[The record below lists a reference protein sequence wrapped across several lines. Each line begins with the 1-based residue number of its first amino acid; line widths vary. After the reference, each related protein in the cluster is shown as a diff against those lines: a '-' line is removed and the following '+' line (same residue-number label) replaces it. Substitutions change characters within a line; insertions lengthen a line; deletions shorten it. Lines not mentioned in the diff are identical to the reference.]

1 MSDSSSAKP
10 SRRSFLGSAA
20 FGIGALAGMNIS
32 EFASAAPGRVTDI
45 VRITWGLSGLN
56 TIAKERGE
64 FAKLLAKDGI
74 KVEWLGPFPNHAP
87 TLQAVTGGS
96 ADFSFGGSTTPALAA
111 IIAGSP
117 LVFTQF
123 VVYEP
128 RTTAIIA
135 KDGSGIDR
143 IEDLVGKSVA
153 VYRSGLGE
161 SLLVAALE
169 KHKVDRSKVKF
180 VYLNPPDA
188 APALASGQ
196 VDAWSMWSPGV
207 DIARLD
213 YKAHDIFLEG
223 RDLEFQIDFTS
234 YLTTRKFAT
243 ENPAL
248 VQAVNDAFRAEGK
261 WISENSKDAE
271 YIAQRAGKYSDEVRD
286 QFIAMNRQYRYFS
299 VEDKQFIAELQRAAD
314 WLVQRKILPEPV
326 NVSEHLAQLPG
337 GAAQR

>member
-1 MSDSSSAKP
+1 MSDSSIAKP

-32 EFASAAPGRVTDI
+32 EFAQAAPGRTTDT
-45 VRITWGLSGLN
+45 VRLTWGLSGLN
-56 TIAKERGE
+56 LIAKERGE
-64 FAKLLAKDGI
+64 FEKLLAKDGI

-135 KDGSGIDR
+135 KDGSGIDK

-153 VYRSGLGE
+153 VNRSGLGE
-161 SLLVAALE
+161 FLLVAALE
-169 KHKVDRSKVKF
+169 KHKVDRSAVKF

-188 APALASGQ
+188 APALAAGK

-207 DIARLD
+207 DIARRE

-223 RDLEFQIDFTS
+223 RDLEFQIDYTS

-243 ENPAL
+243 DNPAL
-248 VQAVNDAFRAEGK
+248 VRAVTDAFRAEGK
-261 WISENSKDAE
+261 
-271 YIAQRAGKYSDEVRD
+271 
-286 QFIAMNRQYRYFS
+286 
-299 VEDKQFIAELQRAAD
+299 
-314 WLVQRKILPEPV
+314 
-326 NVSEHLAQLPG
+326 
-337 GAAQR
+337 

>member
-1 MSDSSSAKP
+1 MSDFLFGKL
-10 SRRSFLGSAA
+10 SRRHFLGSAA
-20 FGIGALAGMNIS
+20 FGVSAIAGLEIS
-32 EFASAAPGRVTDI
+32 QPAWSSPGRGTDT
-45 VRITWGLSGLN
+45 VRLTWGLSGLN
-56 TIAKERGE
+56 LIAKERGE
-64 FAKLLAKDGI
+64 FDKTLAKDGI

-135 KDGSGIDR
+135 KDDSGINKV
-143 IEDLVGKSVA
+143 EDLVGKSVA
-153 VYRSGLGE
+153 VNRSGLGE
-161 SLLVAALE
+161 FLLVAALE
-169 KHKVDRSKVKF
+169 KHKIDRSAVKF

-188 APALASGQ
+188 APALASGK

-207 DIARLD
+207 DIARLE
-213 YKAHDIFLEG
+213 YKAHDLFLEG
-223 RDLEFQIDFTS
+223 RDLEFQIDYTS

-243 ENPAL
+243 DNPAL
-248 VQAVNDAFRAEGK
+248 VRAVNDAFRAEGK
-261 WISENSKDAE
+261 WISENSRDAE
-271 YIAQRAGKYSDEVRD
+271 YIAQKAGKYSDEVRD

-299 VEDKQFIAELQRAAD
+299 VDDKQFVADLQKAAD
-314 WLVQRKILPEPV
+314 WLLARKVLPEPV
-326 NVSEHLAQLPG
+326 TITDHLAQL
-337 GAAQR
+337 

>member
-1 MSDSSSAKP
+1 MASDFLHSP
-10 SRRSFLGSAA
+10 SRRHFFVTAA
-20 FGIGALAGMNIS
+20 FGVGALAGLTLS
-32 EFASAAPGRVTDI
+32 ESASAAPGRVTNT

-64 FAKLLAKDGI
+64 FAKLLANEGI

-96 ADFSFGGSTTPALAA
+96 VDFSFGGSTTPALAA

-135 KDGSGIDR
+135 KDGSGIYR

-153 VYRSGLGE
+153 VNRSGLGE
-161 SLLVAALE
+161 FLLFAALE
-169 KHKVDRSKVKF
+169 KHKVDRSAVKF

-188 APALASGQ
+188 APALASGK

-207 DIARLD
+207 DIARRE

-223 RDLEFQIDFTS
+223 RDLEFQIDYTS

-243 ENPAL
+243 GNPAL

-286 QFIAMNRQYRYFS
+286 QFIALKRQYRYFA
-299 VEDKQFIAELQRAAD
+299 VNDEQFIGELQKAAD
-314 WLVQRKILPEPV
+314 WLVARKVLPEPV
-326 NVSEHLAQLPG
+326 KVTDHV
-337 GAAQR
+337 